1 MPSEIAPVPVDG
13 DYVTNL
19 ARELIRIPAENPP
32 GDCSGIADRI
42 LSELKSL
49 GVDRIETQSPLLGHA
64 ETSSQIAKSTSS
76 PQLDATSPLRIV
88 SSDPLRFPVAF
99 H

>member
-32 GDCSGIADRI
+32 GDCSEVADRI
-42 LSELKSL
+42 LSELKSI
-49 GVDRIETQSPLLGHA
+49 GVDSIETH
-64 ETSSQIAKSTSS
+64 E
-76 PQLDATSPLRIV
+76 
-88 SSDPLRFPVAF
+88 FPTLALARGGEF
-99 H
+99 IRRR